1 MKIKNIL
8 IILFFTL
15 NFTVFGQQKMTTSEI
30 ATFKSK
36 LIETNKNVKSLTA
49 DFVQYKHMDFLSKD
63 IESSG
68 KFYLN
73 GTNELLWKYIKP
85 QEMNILFKN
94 NKMIT
99 KSKGK
104 TNSVDL
110 SSNKRFEQL
119 NDFIVGTYNG
129 NFLDDKNFNISYF
142 KEGSNRIVKLT
153 LKQKDLSKYIKAVE
167 LYFKSNEFIV
177 SEVKLIEP
185 SDDYTKIIFKNKVEN
200 AKINP
205 SVFSL

>member
-15 NFTVFGQQKMTTSEI
+15 TFSVSGQQKMTTSEI

-36 LIETNKNVKSLTA
+36 LIETNKKVKSLTA

-63 IESSG
+63 IESNG

-85 QEMNILFKN
+85 QEMSILFKN
-94 NKMIT
+94 KKMFT

-142 KEGSNRIVKLT
+142 MEGSNRIVKLT
-153 LKQKDLSKYIKAVE
+153 PKQKDLSKYIKAVE
-167 LYFKSNEFIV
+167 LFFKSNEFIV

-185 SDDYTKIIFKNKVEN
+185 SNDYTKIVFKNKVEN
-200 AKINP
+200 AKIN
-205 SVFSL
+205 SSIFNL

>member
-15 NFTVFGQQKMTTSEI
+15 SFTVFGQQKMTTSEI

-94 NKMIT
+94 NKIIT

-153 LKQKDLSKYIKAVE
+153 PKQKDLSKYIKTVE
-167 LYFKSNEFIV
+167 LFFKSNEFIV

>member
-15 NFTVFGQQKMTTSEI
+15 SFTVFGQQKMTTSEI

-153 LKQKDLSKYIKAVE
+153 PKQKDLSKYIKTVE
-167 LYFKSNEFIV
+167 LFFKSNEFIV

-185 SDDYTKIIFKNKVEN
+185 SDDYTKIIFKNKIEN
-200 AKINP
+200 AKINS